1 MIEAWRAASNKSICD
16 NLVSSIAELL
26 NGEVQHVML
35 VDSKGNV
42 KKRIMITYEEQDM
55 VLEFVGMDIST
66 QASIGTTI
74 ATRRKISATGINI
87 LTGVKMLV
95 IMENGSCIIIILI
108 GIIGIMMI
116 TIGIQLLLGKF
127 IFTN

>member
-42 KKRIMITYEEQDM
+42 KKHYDY
-55 VLEFVGMDIST
+55 L
-66 QASIGTTI
+66 
-74 ATRRKISATGINI
+74 
-87 LTGVKMLV
+87 
-95 IMENGSCIIIILI
+95 
-108 GIIGIMMI
+108 
-116 TIGIQLLLGKF
+116 
-127 IFTN
+127 